1 MMNTQLLQQTM
12 IFRGMSEEEINTA
25 LARLCTGE
33 KKYKKGSAIL
43 RAGSTTDLMGLV
55 LEGSVTI
62 ENNDVWGNKTILS
75 HVGENQFFAETYGY
89 LKDEMLLVD
98 VIANEDCR
106 IMFLRIGSLRGMVS
120 AASPWTIKL
129 LMNLLTISTHKNL
142 ALSGRSFHIAPRTMR
157 GKILAYLNS
166 IALQKHA
173 TEFDIPFN
181 RQQLADY
188 LNVERTALSKELSR
202 MQADGLIRF
211 RRSHFIL
218 DSCNSHLSK

>member
-1 MMNTQLLQQTM
+1 MKTQLLQQTM
-12 IFRGMSEEEINTA
+12 IFRGMSEEEIGAA
-25 LARLCTGE
+25 LASLCTGE
-33 KKYKKGSAIL
+33 RKYKKGSAIL

-55 LEGSVTI
+55 LKGSVTI

-89 LKDEMLLVD
+89 LNDEMLLVD

-120 AASPWTIKL
+120 ATSPWTIKL
-129 LMNLLTISTHKNL
+129 MMNLLTISTHKNL

-202 MQADGLIRF
+202 MQADCLIRF

-218 DSCNSHLSK
+218 NSCSDLLTK